1 MEEEKQVVNEAPK
14 KSDEGFLKRYD
25 TVFAFLGLE
34 VIALMLFGL
43 GGATGQ
49 TIVKVLSVA
58 LGLLA
63 YPFVK
68 AEYGKETIKKNAI
81 RLIPLWVFFLVIG
94 FSAFWVDVYS
104 STFSAIVLNL
114 MEALGLF
121 GMFLLGFTLKCIKA
135 LKRDIILLVILGSLA
150 LYVLVVGIYAF
161 ARYGFFYQ
169 SLYAG
174 RVYYY
179 DGVLFP
185 IDSETKILNGFA
197 FMEASSHFGLL
208 PAFLLASSGVGL
220 FAIHPKKDTK
230 RFLILLGFAF
240 IGLAVLAFTPALFP
254 LILLAIVYLF
264 AFVVF
269 LFIKFSGKGKMDL
282 IGKILFLTLVG
293 LCALGVFMLFLEAAA
308 GVLSKMVPA
317 LSGRLSAGKLGEV
330 VDSIRRT
337 MFNSPD
343 PLASFNLKTFLF
355 GYSRG
360 AFSSVF
366 EFNILSENGIV
377 AFGLLI
383 YLFIFFAYSLHRFLK
398 DDKEDFGGKLVLF
411 ALILAYVAYLSFFA
425 DELPLRH
432 QSQDVSLFT
441 TRGHL
446 FFALFFLLGLT
457 YQPKEKALN
466 VTPAEGAEHE

>member
-150 LYVLVVGIYAF
+150 LYVLVVGIYTF

-169 SLYAG
+169 SFYAG

-185 IDSETKILNGFA
+185 SIAKRR
-197 FMEASSHFGLL
+197 SSMVLPSWKPVLISAYCPRFYSLL
-208 PAFLLASSGVGL
+208 PGL
-220 FAIHPKKDTK
+220 VYS
-230 RFLILLGFAF
+230 RF
-240 IGLAVLAFTPALFP
+240 
-254 LILLAIVYLF
+254 
-264 AFVVF
+264 
-269 LFIKFSGKGKMDL
+269 
-282 IGKILFLTLVG
+282 
-293 LCALGVFMLFLEAAA
+293 
-308 GVLSKMVPA
+308 
-317 LSGRLSAGKLGEV
+317 
-330 VDSIRRT
+330 IRRKT
-337 MFNSPD
+337 PS
-343 PLASFNLKTFLF
+343 AS
-355 GYSRG
+355 
-360 AFSSVF
+360 
-366 EFNILSENGIV
+366 
-377 AFGLLI
+377 
-383 YLFIFFAYSLHRFLK
+383 
-398 DDKEDFGGKLVLF
+398 
-411 ALILAYVAYLSFFA
+411 
-425 DELPLRH
+425 
-432 QSQDVSLFT
+432 
-441 TRGHL
+441 
-446 FFALFFLLGLT
+446 
-457 YQPKEKALN
+457 
-466 VTPAEGAEHE
+466 